1 MPESWFMATRLCCE
15 SLIDNALRYSF
26 TEGVVTVKL
35 SALGTTVIFTVE
47 DSGPGIPPGE
57 RDKVFERF
65 YRVHG
70 AISEG
75 SGLGL
80 AIVAEIVASHDGG
93 VALREPESGKGLIV
107 EVTLP
112 AA

>member
-1 MPESWFMATRLCCE
+1 MGKIFFNTLIYKFVGAKADAN
-15 SLIDNALRYSF
+15 SLA
-26 TEGVVTVKL
+26 EGVVTVKL
-35 SALGTTVIFTVE
+35 AAMDTKVIFTVQ
-47 DSGPGIPPGE
+47 DSGPGIPPDE

-80 AIVAEIVASHDGG
+80 AIVAEIIASHDGS
-93 VALREPESGKGLIV
+93 VALREQESGKGLIV
-107 EVTLP
+107 DVTLP